1 LGFNQS
7 IIIGW
12 YKDNQLIGNYM
23 KLNGSSLAII
33 EKGFHYN
40 NTRISD
46 MKDDKVYK
54 KFQRQNIFLE

>member
-1 LGFNQS
+1 
-7 IIIGW
+7 
-12 YKDNQLIGNYM
+12 M

-54 KFQRQNIFLE
+54 KFQRQNIFLEWPKID